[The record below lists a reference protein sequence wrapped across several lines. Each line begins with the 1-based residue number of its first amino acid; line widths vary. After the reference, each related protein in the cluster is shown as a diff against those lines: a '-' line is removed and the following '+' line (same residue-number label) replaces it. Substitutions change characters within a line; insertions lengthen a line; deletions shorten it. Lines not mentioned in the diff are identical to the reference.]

1 MPGSIEDKLY
11 LYYQQELQ
19 YLRQA
24 GQLFAKKHPKL
35 AKRLDFHQGES
46 ADPHTERLLESFAFL
61 TGRLQ
66 WEIDEKFPKVT
77 SALLSILYPHLVHP
91 IPSMS
96 IAQFQ
101 VDPTKG
107 KLTDGYTL
115 PRGMQLQSMGEGGVG
130 CRFRTCFDVTL
141 WPIVLDKIEF
151 FKADDCDFPKD
162 RLLCDHL
169 IKFDFKSLSGPF
181 SSFSMS
187 ELQFYL
193 SGDPLIIKRM
203 FDLLGHEVPAVF
215 LVSNNG
221 HKIIELRADS
231 FQFSGLEESESVLP
245 LSPRGHPAY
254 RLLQEYFSFPNKFN
268 FMKIRGIDLSLID
281 SDEMSLCIGLSS
293 PVLAFEMDSISK
305 DNFLLGCTPIINLFD
320 RVSEPLR
327 LNHFSSEYRLIPDLR
342 RERTTEIYD
351 IRKVSSSVDGQT
363 ETKAYAPY
371 FSLSHKDHIQ
381 KQDAFWYARRKPTI
395 HPQMSGS
402 DIYLSFVNVN
412 SDPIRMQDETV
423 FAHLTCTNRGL
434 AEQIPPG
441 AILQVEASTPTA
453 KIVCLERPT
462 PQIEPI
468 QDGETQWKLIAC
480 LSLNHLSLEST
491 HDAAQSLKEMV
502 TLLASKDQAWAV
514 QEINGIRNLHYN
526 KVFRRLRPEAWRGF
540 AQGIEIQVEVD
551 ERHFVYR
558 NPLILMS
565 ILNEFFDLYVASNSF
580 TELVIKSTNRE
591 GDWRRWPMKMGASV
605 TL

>member
-1 MPGSIEDKLY
+1 MPGSAEDKLY

-35 AKRLDFHQGES
+35 AKRLDFHHGES
-46 ADPHTERLLESFAFL
+46 SDPHTERLLESFAFL

-91 IPSMS
+91 TPSMS

-101 VDPTKG
+101 VDPSKG

-115 PRGMQLQSMGEGGVG
+115 PRGVPLQSMGDWGVA

-141 WPIVLDKIEF
+141 WPIVLDNVEF
-151 FKADDCDFPKD
+151 LKADDYDFPQEK
-162 RLLCDHL
+162 LACNHL
-169 IKFDFKSLSGPF
+169 IKLDFKSLSGPF
-181 SSFSMS
+181 ASLTMK
-187 ELQFYL
+187 EIQLYL
-193 SGDPLIIKRM
+193 SGDLLVIKRM
-203 FDLLGHEVPAVF
+203 FELLGHANPGVF

-221 HKIIELRADS
+221 NQIIELSQDS
-231 FQFSGLEESESVLP
+231 FQFCGLEEREAVLP
-245 LSPRGHPAY
+245 LSSRGHPAY

-268 FMKIRGIDLSLID
+268 FVKITGMDLSQMD
-281 SDEMSLCIGLSS
+281 SDEMSLCVGLSS
-293 PVLAFEMDSISK
+293 PVLASERDSISK

-320 RVSEPLR
+320 RISEPVR

-351 IRKVSSSVDGQT
+351 IRKVSASVDGHT
-363 ETKAYAPY
+363 ETKSYAPY

-381 KQDAFWYARRKPTI
+381 NQEAFWHARRKPTV

-412 SDPIRMQDETV
+412 SDPMHMQDETV

-441 AILQVEASTPTA
+441 SILQVEAATPTT
-453 KIVCLERPT
+453 KIICLERPT

-468 QDGETQWKLIAC
+468 QDGETQWKLISC
-480 LSLNHLSLEST
+480 LCLNHLSLESAQ
-491 HDAAQSLKEMV
+491 DSAQSLRQMV
-502 TLLASKDQAWAV
+502 SLLSSDHQGWAAH
-514 QEINGIRNLHYN
+514 EINGIQDLHYT
-526 KVFRRLRPEAWRGF
+526 KVFRRLMPEAWRGF
-540 AQGIEIQVEVD
+540 AQGIEIQIKVD

-558 NPLILMS
+558 SPLILMS
-565 ILNEFFDLYVASNSF
+565 ILNEFFDLYVASNAF
-580 TELVIKSTNRE
+580 TELVLTSTTRE

>member
-24 GQLFAKKHPKL
+24 GGLFARKHPKL

-46 ADPHTERLLESFAFL
+46 SDPHTERLLESFAFL

-91 IPSMS
+91 VPSMS

-101 VDPTKG
+101 IDPTKG
-107 KLTDGYTL
+107 KLTDGYL
-115 PRGMQLQSMGEGGVG
+115 LSRGMQLQSMGEGGVG

-141 WPIVLDKIEF
+141 WPVVLDDIEF
-151 FKADDCDFPKD
+151 LKADDYDFPQK
-162 RLLCDHL
+162 RLVCNHL
-169 IKFDFKSLSGPF
+169 IKFNFKSLSGAF
-181 SSFSMS
+181 SSLSMK

-193 SGDPLIIKRM
+193 SGDSFIIKRI
-203 FDLLGHEVPAVF
+203 FDLLGHASPAVF

-221 HKIIELRADS
+221 HKIVELGPDA
-231 FQFSGLEESESVLP
+231 FQFCGLEENEAVLP
-245 LSPRGHPAY
+245 LSSRGHPAY

-268 FMKIRGIDLSLID
+268 FMKIKEIDFSQID
-281 SDEMSLCIGLSS
+281 TDEVSICVGLSN
-293 PVLAFEMDSISK
+293 PVLVAEMDSFAK

-320 RVSEPLR
+320 RISEPLR

-351 IRKVSSSVDGQT
+351 IRKVSASVDGET
-363 ETKAYAPY
+363 ETKNYAPY

-381 KQDAFWYARRKPTI
+381 KQEAFWFAKRKSTI

-402 DIYLSFVNVN
+402 DIYLSFVNVD
-412 SDPIRMQDETV
+412 SDPVRMQDETV
-423 FAHLTCTNRGL
+423 FAHITCMNRGL

-441 AILQVEASTPTA
+441 SVLQVEAATPTA

-462 PQIEPI
+462 PQVEPI
-468 QDGETQWKLIAC
+468 QDGETQWKLITC
-480 LSLNHLSLEST
+480 LCLNHLSLDST
-491 HDAAQSLKEMV
+491 ENTAQTLKEIVM
-502 TLLASKDQAWAV
+502 LLSGKNQAWAA
-514 QEINGIRNLHYN
+514 QEIDGIKKLQYN
-526 KVFRRLRPEAWRGF
+526 KVFCRLRPEAWRGF
-540 AQGIEIQVEVD
+540 AQGIEVSVEVD
-551 ERHFVYR
+551 ERNFTYR
-558 NPLILMS
+558 SPLILMS

-580 TELVIKSTNRE
+580 TELVLTSTTRE